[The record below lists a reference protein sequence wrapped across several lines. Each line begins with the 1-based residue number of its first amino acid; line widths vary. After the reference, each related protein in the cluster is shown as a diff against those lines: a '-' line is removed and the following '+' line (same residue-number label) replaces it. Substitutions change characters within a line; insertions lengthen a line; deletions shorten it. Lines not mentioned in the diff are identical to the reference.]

1 MDRTERI
8 IKYIE
13 DELTSVERSKFEEEL
28 KNSFELKKEF
38 EKYLQL
44 KNETI
49 KLKDVELDKNY
60 LDSIIPEFRKRLQSS
75 KSRGIKFSLGYA
87 FGIMLAFILS
97 IAVVNYYLSSK
108 SESTDLP
115 EFAESLSDSQRME
128 LLESLE
134 TELSST
140 ELVAGNVS
148 VKEIDK
154 LINDELEI
162 SSEVLE
168 SYDIA
173 YDDLIVGLEQDEV
186 NKIYN
191 EILSRN
197 F

>member
-115 EFAESLSDSQRME
+115 EFAESLSDSQRIE
-128 LLESLE
+128 LLENLD
-134 TELSST
+134 TELTST
-140 ELVAGNVS
+140 ELVSGNVS
-148 VKEIDK
+148 VQEIDQ
-154 LINDELEI
+154 LINAELEI
-162 SSEVLE
+162 SSEVIE
-168 SYDIA
+168 TYDIA

>member
-87 FGIMLAFILS
+87 FGIMLASIIS

-134 TELSST
+134 TELNST
-140 ELVAGNVS
+140 ELFSGNVS
-148 VKEIDK
+148 VNEIDR
-154 LINDELEI
+154 LINAELEI

>member
-13 DELTSVERSKFEEEL
+13 NELTSVERSAFEVEL

-38 EKYLQL
+38 EQYLRL

-49 KLKDVELDKNY
+49 TLKDVKLDKNY
-60 LDSIIPEFRKRLQSS
+60 FDSIISEFREKLQSQ
-75 KSRGIKFSLGYA
+75 KSRGIKFRLGYA

-134 TELSST
+134 TELNST
-140 ELVAGNVS
+140 ELVSGNVS
-148 VKEIDK
+148 VQEIDQ
-154 LINDELEI
+154 LINAELEI
-162 SSEVLE
+162 SSEVIE
-168 SYDIA
+168 TYDIA

>member
-1 MDRTERI
+1 MDKIERI

-13 DELTSVERSKFEEEL
+13 NDLTSVERIAFEKEL
-28 KNSFELKKEF
+28 KNSFELRIEF

-49 KLKDVELDKNY
+49 KLKDVKLDKNY
-60 LDSIIPEFRKRLQSS
+60 LDSIIPEFREWLQSR
-75 KSRGIKFSLGYA
+75 KSHGIKISLGYA

-97 IAVVNYYLSSK
+97 IAVVNYYLSSN
-108 SESTDLP
+108 SEITDLP
-115 EFAESLSDSQRME
+115 EFTNSLNDSQRME
-128 LLESLE
+128 LLENLDNE
-134 TELSST
+134 ITT
-140 ELVAGNVS
+140 HELVSGNVS
-148 VKEIDK
+148 VQEIDQ
-154 LINDELEI
+154 LINAELEI

-173 YDDLIVGLEQDEV
+173 YDDLIVELEQDEV

-191 EILSRN
+191 EILNRN

>member
-128 LLESLE
+128 LLENLE
-134 TELSST
+134 TELNST
-140 ELVAGNVS
+140 ELVSGNVS
-148 VKEIDK
+148 VQEIDQ
-154 LINDELEI
+154 LINAELEI

>member
-134 TELSST
+134 TELNST
-140 ELVAGNVS
+140 ELFSGNVS
-148 VKEIDK
+148 VNEIDR
-154 LINDELEI
+154 LINAELEI

>member
-13 DELTSVERSKFEEEL
+13 NELTFVERSKFEEEL
-28 KNSFELKKEF
+28 ENSFELRKEF
-38 EKYLQL
+38 EKYLHL

-49 KLKDVELDKNY
+49 ILKDAKLDKNY
-60 LDSIIPEFRKRLQSS
+60 LDSIIPEFRERLQSS
-75 KSRGIKFSLGYA
+75 KSRGIKFRLGYA
-87 FGIMLAFILS
+87 FGIMLASIIS

-128 LLESLE
+128 LLENLE
-134 TELSST
+134 TELNST
-140 ELVAGNVS
+140 ELVSGNVS
-148 VKEIDK
+148 VNEIDR
-154 LINDELEI
+154 LINAELEI

>member
-1 MDRTERI
+1 
-8 IKYIE
+8 
-13 DELTSVERSKFEEEL
+13 
-28 KNSFELKKEF
+28 
-38 EKYLQL
+38 
-44 KNETI
+44 
-49 KLKDVELDKNY
+49 
-60 LDSIIPEFRKRLQSS
+60 
-75 KSRGIKFSLGYA
+75 
-87 FGIMLAFILS
+87 
-97 IAVVNYYLSSK
+97 
-108 SESTDLP
+108 
-115 EFAESLSDSQRME
+115 

-162 SSEVLE
+162 SSEVIE
-168 SYDIA
+168 TYDIA

>member
-108 SESTDLP
+108 SESADLP
-115 EFAESLSDSQRME
+115 EFAESLSDSQRIE
-128 LLESLE
+128 LLENLD
-134 TELSST
+134 TELTST
-140 ELVAGNVS
+140 ELVSENVS
-148 VKEIDK
+148 VQEIDQ
-154 LINDELEI
+154 LINAELEI

>member
-13 DELTSVERSKFEEEL
+13 DELTFVERSKFEEEL

-38 EKYLQL
+38 EKYVQL
-44 KNETI
+44 KNDTI
-49 KLKDVELDKNY
+49 TLKGVKLDKNY

-134 TELSST
+134 TELNST
-140 ELVAGNVS
+140 ELFSGNVS
-148 VKEIDK
+148 VNEIDR
-154 LINDELEI
+154 LINAELEI